1 MITHEART
9 YAAEF
14 GLVQLPKAVVLL
26 SAVLMLA
33 VVGVAG
39 AAPPKNEPQTR
50 TLSGQVTDKSDAPIS
65 GAIVYL
71 ENGRTHAVKTFIT
84 NDAGNYRFSSLSPN
98 VDYQI
103 RAEYQGH
110 KSDTKTLSSFDS
122 RSNVVMHLKINMA
135 K

>member
-1 MITHEART
+1 MRN
-9 YAAEF
+9 AAC
-14 GLVQLPKAVVLL
+14 VAAVIILL
-26 SAVLMLA
+26 GMLA
-33 VVGVAG
+33 AG
-39 AAPPKNEPQTR
+39 SPVPKNEPQTR
-50 TLSGQVTDKSDAPIS
+50 TLTGQVTDKADHPIS

-71 ENGRTHAVKTFIT
+71 ANTRTQMVKTFIT
-84 NDAGNYRFSSLSPN
+84 DGAGNYRFSSLSPN
-98 VDYQI
+98 VDYQV

>member
-1 MITHEART
+1 MRKVASIVSAIILL
-9 YAAEF
+9 
-14 GLVQLPKAVVLL
+14 GL
-26 SAVLMLA
+26 LA
-33 VVGVAG
+33 AG
-39 AAPPKNEPQTR
+39 AAAPRNEPPARSVT
-50 TLSGQVTDKSDAPIS
+50 GQVTDKADAPLS

-71 ENGRTHAVKTFIT
+71 QNTRTQQVKTFIT
-84 NDAGNYRFSSLSPN
+84 DGGGNYRFSSLSPN

-110 KSDTKTLSSFDS
+110 KSDTKNVSSFDS

>member
-1 MITHEART
+1 MRRAVWRV
-9 YAAEF
+9 AAIIALS
-14 GLVQLPKAVVLL
+14 LVA
-26 SAVLMLA
+26 
-33 VVGVAG
+33 AG
-39 AAPPKNEPQTR
+39 APASKNEPQTR
-50 TLSGQVTDKSDAPIS
+50 TLTGQVTDKADAPLP

-71 ENGRTHAVKTFIT
+71 QNTRTQAVKTFIT
-84 NDAGNYRFSSLSPN
+84 DSGGNYRFSSLSPN
-98 VDYQI
+98 VDYQV

>member
-1 MITHEART
+1 MRK
-9 YAAEF
+9 AASI
-14 GLVQLPKAVVLL
+14 VSAIILL
-26 SAVLMLA
+26 GMLA
-33 VVGVAG
+33 AG
-39 AAPPKNEPQTR
+39 AAAPKNEPPTR
-50 TLSGQVTDKSDAPIS
+50 TVTGQVTDKAEAPLP

-71 ENGRTHAVKTFIT
+71 QNTRTQQVKTFIT
-84 NDAGNYRFSSLSPN
+84 DDGGNYRFSSLSPN

-122 RSNVVMHLKINMA
+122 RSNVVMHLKVNMA

>member
-1 MITHEART
+1 MRK
-9 YAAEF
+9 AASIVSAIILL
-14 GLVQLPKAVVLL
+14 GVL
-26 SAVLMLA
+26 A
-33 VVGVAG
+33 AG
-39 AAPPKNEPQTR
+39 AAAPKTRPPTR
-50 TLSGQVTDKSDAPIS
+50 TVTGQVTDKADAPLP

-71 ENGRTHAVKTFIT
+71 QNTRNQQVKTFIT
-84 NDAGNYRFSSLSPN
+84 DDGGNYRFSSLSPN

-122 RSNVVMHLKINMA
+122 RSNVVMHLKVNMA

>member
-1 MITHEART
+1 MRRR
-9 YAAEF
+9 AAI
-14 GLVQLPKAVVLL
+14 AASIVLL
-26 SAVLMLA
+26 GALA
-33 VVGVAG
+33 VATP
-39 AAPPKNEPQTR
+39 APKNEPQTR
-50 TLSGQVTDKSDAPIS
+50 TLTGQVTDKSDSPLA
-65 GAIVYL
+65 GAVVYL

-84 NDAGNYRFSSLSPN
+84 DIAGNYRFSSLSSN

-122 RSNVVMHLKINMA
+122 RSNVVIHLKINIA